1 MLTFFRNFFKTK
13 VGLAIALAFL
23 GLIGFAFASMDVS
36 STGAFGGVA
45 GGDRVA
51 VVGDEKISTSA
62 LNDAAGEALRRVRQ
76 ENPDATIQTLL
87 AGDGLDNVLDGLI
100 DRFVLIAWGEENG
113 LRAGRNLV
121 NSEIRQIPGARGP
134 SGDFDESAYQ
144 AFLNAQSLTDS
155 QLRQQVRTSL
165 FFRQSII
172 PATYGTIVPDSIAE
186 TYARTFKERRRG
198 SVAVIPA
205 TAFAPTGNPTDAQLT
220 DFYSKNSQ
228 RFVRPE
234 RRSLRYASFGA
245 DALGNTIEPT
255 DAQIQEYFRENA
267 AEYAARETRS
277 FTQLI
282 VATRQG
288 AEAIAERVRGGQSFA
303 AAANAAGFRTA
314 QLEDQERD
322 TVREQASAAV
332 ADAYF
337 SASEGGLT
345 APARSPLGWHIARV
359 DDVTQEAAKSLASVR
374 GEIADVLRERNRQ
387 RGIAE
392 LATTIEDRLADGA
405 SLTAVAEELNL
416 EIQSTQ
422 PLTASGFVYGT
433 QQRAPEALQPALD
446 FAFQIEEGEPEI
458 AALPDG
464 QNFIVYEVATIT
476 PSATAPLAEIRE
488 NVIAEWRR
496 VRGNEGARAA
506 ADRVLKRVEGGAT
519 LAAALAEEDV
529 SLPSPD
535 SLNITREEVAQMR
548 DANVPAP
555 VALFFS
561 MAEGTSKKLEG
572 SQDQG
577 WYIVSLDDISLGE
590 LEENDPLIN
599 QAKTQI
605 SQGWSAELSEQMITA
620 MRAEVGVERNSDAI
634 AAVRRQLLGET
645 N

>member
-51 VVGDEKISTSA
+51 VVGDEKVSTAA
-62 LNDAAGEALRRVRQ
+62 LNDAASEALRRVRQ

-87 AGDGLDNVLDGLI
+87 AGDGLDNVLGGLI
-100 DRFVLIAWGEENG
+100 DRYVLIAWGEENG

-134 SGDFDESAYQ
+134 SGNFEESAYQ
-144 AFLNAQSLTDS
+144 AFLSAQSLTDA

-165 FFRQSII
+165 FFRQSVI

-198 SVAVIPA
+198 FVAAIPA
-205 TAFAPTGNPTDAQLT
+205 AAFAPTGNPTDAQLRE
-220 DFYSKNSQ
+220 FYAENGQ

-245 DALGNTIEPT
+245 DALGETIEPSDT
-255 DAQIQEYFRENA
+255 QIQEYFRENA
-267 AEYAARETRS
+267 EDYAARETRS

-282 VATRQG
+282 VSTRQG
-288 AEAIAERVRGGQSFA
+288 AEAIAQRVSSGQSFA
-303 AAANAAGFRTA
+303 AAAAEAGFRTA
-314 QLEDQERD
+314 QLENQERE

-359 DDVTQEAAKSLASVR
+359 DDVNQEAAKSLASVR

-405 SLTAVAEELNL
+405 SLTAVAEELDL
-416 EIQSTQ
+416 EIQSTP

-433 QQRAPEALQPALD
+433 QQRAPEALLPTLD
-446 FAFQIEEGEPEI
+446 FAFQIDEGEPEI

-476 PSATAPLAEIRE
+476 PSATAPLAEIRD

-506 ADRVLKRVEGGAT
+506 ADRVLKRIEDGAT
-519 LAAALAEEDV
+519 LAAALSAEDV
-529 SLPSPD
+529 ALPNPD
-535 SLNITREEVAQMR
+535 GVNITRQEIAQMR
-548 DANVPAP
+548 NASVPAP
-555 VALFFS
+555 LALFFS
-561 MAEGTSKKLEG
+561 MAEGTTKKLQG

-577 WYIVSLDDISLGE
+577 WYIVALDDISLGE
-590 LEENDPLIN
+590 LEENDPLIA
-599 QAKTQI
+599 QAKGQI
-605 SQGWSAELSEQMITA
+605 SQGWAAELSEQMIAA
-620 MRAEVGVERNSDAI
+620 MRAEVGVERNPDAI